1 MPTFKGG
8 EKLEAFLRDMSERVT
23 NPATLRV
30 GFLENSKY
38 PDGTPTAMVAAIQDF
53 GAPKVNIPPRP
64 FFRNVVIN
72 GSLKWGAEL
81 ANILKAVGYD
91 ATRALGL
98 MGEMI
103 KGEIKDSINNGSY
116 APLKP
121 ATVRRK
127 GFDKPLI
134 DTGHLINSVDAE
146 VK

>member
-23 NPATLRV
+23 NPATLRA

-38 PDGTPTAMVAAIQDF
+38 PDGTPTAMIAAIMNY

-64 FFRNVVIN
+64 FFSNVVIN
-72 GSLKWGAEL
+72 GSLKWGKDL
-81 ANILKAVGYD
+81 ANILKATRYD

-103 KGEIKDSINNGSY
+103 KGEIKDEINNGSF

-121 ATVRRK
+121 ATVKRK

-134 DTGHLINSVDAE
+134 DTGHLVQSVESE
-146 VK
+146 VR